1 MAISLAYR
9 RDSEG
14 PRKAPIVFEY
24 DWRSVLCELYVYV
37 DCRAKISLF
46 SSGEGKE

>member
-1 MAISLAYR
+1 MASSLAYR

-24 DWRSVLCELYVYV
+24 DWRSVCELYVYV

-46 SSGEGKE
+46 SSGVGKE